1 MLDFPHIRF
10 SLSQWHVGTLLQS
23 KMLRNPWQ
31 TREKLL
37 ICLWAV
43 LLVVEAL
50 KANQKTF

>member
-23 KMLRNPWQ
+23 KMLRSPLQ

-37 ICLWAV
+37 IYLRAA
-43 LLVVEAL
+43 LLAVEA
-50 KANQKTF
+50 